1 MAAGVQKAEGRELGG
16 GKVALEQEEGRIGAG
31 ERLGEGVG
39 REQQDE
45 DEKADE
51 VGGKLHS
58 STVRVESAHVSV
70 KGPRFGDL
78 VVIALDD
85 VAVG

>member
-1 MAAGVQKAEGRELGG
+1 M
-16 GKVALEQEEGRIGAG
+16 ALEQEEGRIGAG

-58 STVRVESAHVSV
+58 STVESAHVSV
-70 KGPRFGDL
+70 KGSRFGDL

>member
-31 ERLGEGVG
+31 ERLGEGVE

-58 STVRVESAHVSV
+58 STVESAHVSV

-85 VAVG
+85 VAAG